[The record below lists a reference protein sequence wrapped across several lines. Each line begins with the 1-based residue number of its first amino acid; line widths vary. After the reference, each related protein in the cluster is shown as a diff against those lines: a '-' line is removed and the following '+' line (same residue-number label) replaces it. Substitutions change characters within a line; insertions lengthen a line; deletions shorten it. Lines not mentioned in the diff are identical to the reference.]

1 MRKITPPQILVF
13 VALCAFAA
21 GLGVLAGIATYRLM
35 APGDFRGIVVVAITA
50 VAVFVFAIAAYR
62 LLLWV
67 APLREGYVHE
77 GSREEF
83 VYHVYELFQ
92 LVLFQPLTRSHVVPV
107 PLMRLIYRGL
117 GARFGD
123 NSYSG
128 GTLLDPPLTSMGD
141 NCIVGHDAVL
151 FCHAVEGRSLALAP
165 IVLGNNVTIGAKAV
179 VMPGVTIGDDAV
191 VAVGSVVAKG
201 TRIGDG
207 ELWGGTPARKLRD
220 IPAPTPT
227 PSLA

>member
-1 MRKITPPQILVF
+1 
-13 VALCAFAA
+13 
-21 GLGVLAGIATYRLM
+21 
-35 APGDFRGIVVVAITA
+35 
-50 VAVFVFAIAAYR
+50 
-62 LLLWV
+62 
-67 APLREGYVHE
+67 
-77 GSREEF
+77 
-83 VYHVYELFQ
+83 
-92 LVLFQPLTRSHVVPV
+92 
-107 PLMRLIYRGL
+107 
-117 GARFGD
+117 
-123 NSYSG
+123 
-128 GTLLDPPLTSMGD
+128 MGD